1 MIGILIITHEQLG
14 ASLID
19 CVIHILGERPA
30 LLHNHIV
37 FPDADPNAE
46 VITLQTA
53 LRQLDEGDGVLILT
67 DILGATPANIASRLI
82 QDGRIECLAGLNLP
96 MLLRAVQ
103 YRHIPLPQLIDKVL
117 TGGRESIL
125 PIPQEIRDAN

>member
-1 MIGILIITHEQLG
+1 MIGILIVTHEQLG

-19 CVIHILGERPA
+19 CVIHILGERPI

-46 VITLQTA
+46 VITLQPV

-117 TGGRESIL
+117 AGGRESIL
-125 PIPQEIRDAN
+125 SIPQEIRDAN

>member
-1 MIGILIITHEQLG
+1 MIGILIVTHEQLG

-30 LLHNHIV
+30 LLHNHIIS
-37 FPDADPNAE
+37 PDADPNAE
-46 VITLQTA
+46 VITLQPV

-117 TGGRESIL
+117 AGGRESIL
-125 PIPQEIRDAN
+125 SIPQEIRDAN

>member
-46 VITLQTA
+46 TITLQTA